1 LDKLFTK
8 YLIEKPHQYLQVW
21 SFLYAYADNEGN
33 SSHQYYFICSRFKIS
48 RATLQRIIEC
58 GITWWAESGQN
69 LGRKW
74 ADKQLTIIFNTKTS
88 EQKVGRK
95 WAESGQKNE
104 QKEIP
109 LESIEV
115 SPETRPKSKSQ
126 KIYPRMIEAYDNFC
140 QLRFGMGAK
149 MNSHQGKAMKNI
161 IEYLAT
167 QVKKKKSDLNADELQ
182 DEVLS
187 AWEYILKNWGVIQGY
202 YAEQIKLSQID
213 CNLPNI
219 LIQLRKNKQNARD
232 QKYASTIDQIG
243 GIDFSEND

>member
-1 LDKLFTK
+1 M
-8 YLIEKPHQYLQVW
+8 
-21 SFLYAYADNEGN
+21 S
-33 SSHQYYFICSRFKIS
+33 
-48 RATLQRIIEC
+48 
-58 GITWWAESGQN
+58 WWAENGQKV
-69 LGRKW
+69 GRKW

-95 WAESGQKNE
+95 WAESGQEKE
-104 QKEIP
+104 EKEIS
-109 LESIEV
+109 LETIMVNPSV
-115 SPETRPKSKSQ
+115 RTKSKSQ
-126 KIYPRMIEAYDNFC
+126 KIYPRMIEAYDSFC
-140 QLRFGMGAK
+140 QNRFGMGAK

-167 QVKKKKSDLNADELQ
+167 QVKKKKTDLNSDELQ

-232 QKYASTIDQIG
+232 QKYANTIDQIG
-243 GIDFSEND
+243 GIDFSDDDSTRG